1 MSVSGGEDGMAT
13 KSLSLPK
20 MRFGRKG
27 TGITLVL
34 TGAILWGVS
43 GTVAQYLFQEKG
55 FHAGWLVAVRMLIS
69 GLVLLTI
76 SSMKEKQSIWKVWQ
90 EKKSRRQLLVFG
102 IFGMI
107 GVQYT
112 YFAAVEAGNAATS
125 TLLQYLG
132 PVLIM
137 AYLAVKFRKMP
148 TAAEFFAAFL
158 ALLGI
163 FLLVTKGRMDTIAIN
178 PLELFW
184 GLLSAGGAAVYSV
197 QPVRLLKQWGS
208 AIVVGWGMLIGGVVM
223 SIICP
228 PWTFSGDISFISMA
242 AVAFVILFGTLA
254 AFYLYMESLKY
265 LKATE
270 SSLLGCAEPLSAAI
284 LSVVWMGVPFTI
296 IDWLGAGCILATI
309 IILSKSQSPQ
319 V

>member
-1 MSVSGGEDGMAT
+1 MSLT
-13 KSLSLPK
+13 KI
-20 MRFGRKG
+20 RFGRRG

-34 TGAILWGVS
+34 TGSILWGVS

-69 GLVLLTI
+69 GLLLLVI

-90 EKKSRRQLLVFG
+90 AKSSRRQLLIFG

-148 TAAEFFAAFL
+148 TAAEFLAVFL
-158 ALLGI
+158 ALAGI
-163 FLLVTKGRMDTIAIN
+163 FLLVTKGRMDAIAIS

-184 GLLSAGGAAVYSV
+184 GLLSAGGAAVYSI
-197 QPVRLLKQWGS
+197 QPIRLLKQWGS
-208 AIVVGWGMLIGGVVM
+208 AVVVGWGMLIGGVAM
-223 SIICP
+223 SIVCP
-228 PWTFSGDISFISMA
+228 PWTFSGQISFLSLA
-242 AVAFVILFGTLA
+242 AVLFVILFGTLA

-270 SSLLGCAEPLSAAI
+270 SSLLGCAEPLSAAV
-284 LSVVWMGVPFTI
+284 LSVVWMGVPFTWM
-296 IDWLGAGCILATI
+296 DWLGAGCILATI
-309 IILSKSQSPQ
+309 VILSKSQNKP